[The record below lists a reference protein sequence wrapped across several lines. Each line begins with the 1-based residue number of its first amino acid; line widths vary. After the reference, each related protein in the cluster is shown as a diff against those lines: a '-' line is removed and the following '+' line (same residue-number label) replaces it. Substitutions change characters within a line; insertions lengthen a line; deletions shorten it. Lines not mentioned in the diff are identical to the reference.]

1 MERFLCEECPSS
13 SSIWWRDLRKVCCA
27 KSESKWFE
35 KFIEWKVGDGEKTNF
50 LFDNWVGDQLLGISF
65 PRLFLNSNKK
75 NDMVANMGGWEGL
88 TWRWKFEW
96 HREWFERE
104 MEQVNF
110 GGLVQN
116 EILDRGEGD

>member
-1 MERFLCEECPSS
+1 
-13 SSIWWRDLRKVCCA
+13 
-27 KSESKWFE
+27 
-35 KFIEWKVGDGEKTNF
+35 
-50 LFDNWVGDQLLGISF
+50 
-65 PRLFLNSNKK
+65 
-75 NDMVANMGGWEGL
+75 MVANMGGWEGL